1 MLIDFSKLVPAAQKG
16 DEKAM
21 EEICLAF
28 RPLALNLGH
37 KKRYAVL
44 EDNVESMSYCTIIQ
58 LVKKYSGT
66 TYQFFPGYIKKMLVF
81 ALNNAA
87 KKQQRISYYEVNSI
101 DDFGALSPISTGNE
115 EEHYI
120 ERIML
125 EQAIRKMPLQHRQLL
140 KSYYWENKTDKEIG
154 RQMQISQQAVSKIR
168 KKILRELKIC
178 MLEKR

>member
-44 EDNVESMSYCTIIQ
+44 EDNVESISYCTIIQ

-81 ALNNAA
+81 ALNNVPKNNRGLATM
-87 KKQQRISYYEVNSI
+87 K
-101 DDFGALSPISTGNE
+101 PI
-115 EEHYI
+115 
-120 ERIML
+120 
-125 EQAIRKMPLQHRQLL
+125 
-140 KSYYWENKTDKEIG
+140 
-154 RQMQISQQAVSKIR
+154 V
-168 KKILRELKIC
+168 
-178 MLEKR
+178 

>member
-21 EEICLAF
+21 EDICLAF
-28 RPLALNLGH
+28 RPLALSLGH
-37 KKRYAVL
+37 KKRYTVL
-44 EDNVESMSYCTIIQ
+44 EDNVESISYCTIIQ
-58 LVKKYSGT
+58 LVRNYAGT
-66 TYQFFPGYIKKMLVF
+66 TYQLFPGYIKKMLIF

-87 KKQQRISYYEVNSI
+87 KKQQRISYYETNSI
-101 DDFGALSPISTGNE
+101 DSSEVMSPISTGNE

-125 EQAIRKMPLQHRQLL
+125 EQAIRKMPLQYRQLL

-154 RQMQISQQAVSKIR
+154 RQMHISQQAVSKMR
-168 KKILRELKIC
+168 KKVLQGIRTS
-178 MLEKR
+178 MG